1 FRRNQRVAVKM
12 LNIFEDPKFVWL
24 DEMTQLSAVPNS
36 TWLGKEAVTYGSGT
50 YVIDKDTVFYNLDT
64 QSWSTM
70 DKCLEYSTKTN
81 MYVYDG
87 AVRLVEFSAD

>member
-1 FRRNQRVAVKM
+1 M
-12 LNIFEDPKFVWL
+12 YNIYSQSPNFSWVDTME
-24 DEMTQLSAVPNS
+24 QLSAVPNS

-64 QSWSTM
+64 ESWSTM